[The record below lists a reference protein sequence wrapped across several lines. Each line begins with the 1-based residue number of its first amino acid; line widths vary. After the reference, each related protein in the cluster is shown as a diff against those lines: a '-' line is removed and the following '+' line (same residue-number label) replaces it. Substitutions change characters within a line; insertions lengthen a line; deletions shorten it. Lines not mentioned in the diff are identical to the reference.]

1 MRSRGARQRG
11 RICNFREASR
21 RSAPAAKARR
31 ISFPELWLRARMP
44 HSRLASG
51 VVRVATRAPRVSDP
65 VVSSADSELRAHV
78 ERVLSDHYEL
88 DSEIGGGGMGI
99 VYRAK
104 DRRLKLTV
112 AIKLLPPELAFRSDI
127 KTRFLREAETAAQL
141 SHPNI
146 VPIYTVDET
155 EGLVFFVM
163 AYVDGENLAKRIFE
177 RGVLPADEVRRILR
191 DVADALAYA
200 HERGVV
206 HRDIKPDNIIIAS
219 QTGRPMVT
227 DFGIARAVSDGD
239 SLLTATG
246 MAIGTPAYMSP
257 EQAAGERT
265 IDGRSDLYS
274 LGIVAYQML
283 AGEPPF
289 VAGSTPAMLVKHISE
304 RPIPVQQRRADVPED
319 LARAVMLMLE
329 KDPANRFPS
338 AAALVAALDTGNM
351 PAPPA
356 RTSGNTARSDYA
368 AAENYA
374 SAAIR
379 GQTAR
384 TSGDAAYAAAPFVE
398 AEIYSPTVEDMT
410 RWEAMPVQKFRR
422 KLAPYLFVNGVIVI
436 ASLVGDR
443 DFFGITVIWSI
454 YIAFKYAR
462 LWADGYDWRDVFRQ
476 PRERELLEV
485 VDGGVTQVRALF
497 DSKQRQ
503 QLREEK
509 RARRL
514 ARRTGRASLDRSTGS
529 APSLGSRSSTVGRAS
544 GANADLIGQSAR
556 DRDEIGRILETLPQ
570 AERGRLSDV
579 LRSSVALYEK
589 IEALA
594 LSLSSLERNLAPGAK
609 ESVEAEISRLEGAA
623 NPLEGAASDERVRR
637 LAHLRRQ
644 RRAMADLV
652 RRRDDAAEKL
662 ETCAIALQ
670 NMKLDMVRL
679 RAGTQT
685 HENVTTLAVNAMSLA
700 DSVDSALYVADEM
713 GRLGRRS
720 ARSPAGP

>member
-1 MRSRGARQRG
+1 M
-11 RICNFREASR
+11 
-21 RSAPAAKARR
+21 
-31 ISFPELWLRARMP
+31 
-44 HSRLASG
+44 
-51 VVRVATRAPRVSDP
+51 SDP

-88 DSEIGGGGMGI
+88 DSEIGRGGMGI

-104 DRRLKLTV
+104 DRRLKRTV

-146 VPIYTVDET
+146 VPIYTVDES

-177 RGVLPADEVRRILR
+177 RGVLPCDEVRRILR

-239 SLLTATG
+239 SRLTATG

-274 LGIVAYQML
+274 LGVVAYQML

-289 VAGSTPAMLVKHISE
+289 VAASTPAMLVKHISE
-304 RPIPVQQRRADVPED
+304 RPLPVQQRRADVPED
-319 LARAVMLMLE
+319 LARAVMLLLE

-338 AAALVAALDTGNM
+338 ASALVTALD
-351 PAPPA
+351 
-356 RTSGNTARSDYA
+356 SGTVPTPGARSSGASRQAEAVADPYGANATGRSSQTSATGGGVGYA
-368 AAENYA
+368 P
-374 SAAIR
+374 
-379 GQTAR
+379 
-384 TSGDAAYAAAPFVE
+384 APFVD
-398 AEIYSPTVEDMT
+398 AELYSPTVEDMA
-410 RWEAMPVQKFRR
+410 RWEAPAVQKFRR

-443 DFFGITVIWSI
+443 DFFGFTVLWSI
-454 YIAFKYAR
+454 YMAFKYAK

-485 VDGGVTQVRALF
+485 VDEGVTSFRALF
-497 DSKQRQ
+497 DSKQRSR
-503 QLREEK
+503 LREEK
-509 RARRL
+509 RARKL
-514 ARRTGRASLDRSTGS
+514 ARRSGRTTLERPIAASSPTGS
-529 APSLGSRSSTVGRAS
+529 RPSSISHGSGRS
-544 GANADLIGQSAR
+544 ADLIAQAAR
-556 DRDEIGRILETLPQ
+556 DRDEIARILETLPP

-579 LRSSVALYEK
+579 LRSSMALYEK
-589 IEALA
+589 VEALA
-594 LSLSSLERNLAPGAK
+594 LSMSALDRSLAPGAQ
-609 ESVEAEISRLEGAA
+609 ESVEAEIARLEGAA

-637 LAHLRRQ
+637 LAQLRRQ

-652 RRRDDAAEKL
+652 KRRAEVAEKL
-662 ETCAIALQ
+662 ETCALALQ
-670 NMKLDMVRL
+670 NMRLDMIRL
-679 RAGTQT
+679 RAGAQT

-713 GRLGRRS
+713 GRIGRRS
-720 ARSPAGP
+720 SARSTAGP

>member
-1 MRSRGARQRG
+1 M
-11 RICNFREASR
+11 
-21 RSAPAAKARR
+21 
-31 ISFPELWLRARMP
+31 
-44 HSRLASG
+44 
-51 VVRVATRAPRVSDP
+51 SDP

-88 DSEIGGGGMGI
+88 DSEIGRGGMGI

-104 DRRLKLTV
+104 DRRLKRTV

-163 AYVDGENLAKRIFE
+163 AYVDGDNLAKRIFE
-177 RGVLPADEVRRILR
+177 RGVLPADDVRRILR

-206 HRDIKPDNIIIAS
+206 HRDIKPDNIIIAT
-219 QTGRPMVT
+219 QNGRPMVT
-227 DFGIARAVSDGD
+227 DFGIARAVTDGD
-239 SLLTATG
+239 SRLTATG

-289 VAGSTPAMLVKHISE
+289 VAGSTPAMLVKVISE
-304 RPIPVQQRRADVPED
+304 RPIPVQQRRADMPDD
-319 LARAVMLMLE
+319 LARAVMLLLE

-338 AAALVAALDTGNM
+338 ASALVAALDTGNV
-351 PAPPA
+351 PRPPS
-356 RTSGNTARSDYA
+356 RTSGNTSPSDYA
-368 AAENYA
+368 AAENYGG
-374 SAAIR
+374 SAPAR
-379 GQTAR
+379 GQVSR
-384 TSGDAAYAAAPFVE
+384 TSGDSAYAPAPFVE

-422 KLAPYLFVNGVIVI
+422 KLAPYLFVNAVIVI

-454 YIAFKYAR
+454 YMAFKYAR

-556 DRDEIGRILETLPQ
+556 DRDEIARILETLPQ

-652 RRRDDAAEKL
+652 RRRDEAAEKL
-662 ETCAIALQ
+662 ETCALALQ
-670 NMKLDMVRL
+670 NMRLDMVRL

-685 HENVTTLAVNAMSLA
+685 HENITTLAVNAMSLA
-700 DSVDSALYVADEM
+700 ESVDSALYVADEM
-713 GRLGRRS
+713 GRIGRRPS